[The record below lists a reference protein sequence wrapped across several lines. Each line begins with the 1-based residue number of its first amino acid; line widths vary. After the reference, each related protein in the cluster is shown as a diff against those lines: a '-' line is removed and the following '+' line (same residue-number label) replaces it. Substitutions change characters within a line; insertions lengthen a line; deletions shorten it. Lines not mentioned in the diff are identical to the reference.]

1 MKTVIK
7 NIGTIV
13 SGELE
18 RPLLEGDTIVVEGT
32 TIAQV
37 GSSAACNVRDADR
50 VIDVKGTT
58 VMPGLIDSH
67 SHPVIGD
74 YTPRQRMVDFIDSCL
89 HGGVTTMMSAGE
101 VHFPGRPK
109 DVIGVKAT
117 AIAVHR
123 SFENFRPGGVKVRAG
138 APILELGLT
147 ERDFAE
153 MAQAGVRLI
162 GEIGLGTARD
172 PEMAAE
178 MARWG
183 RKHQMRST
191 THTGGPSS
199 PGSNYMPASAVL
211 VIQPDIAG
219 HINGGTTSI
228 APREI
233 ETIVAESA
241 MALEVVHCGNPKTA
255 LHTLA
260 VARARN
266 QLHRVLIGT
275 DMPTG
280 SGVMPLAMLRMLALF
295 ASLGDLP
302 PEQAVAMATGNIAR
316 VHGLNTG
323 RILVGADADLVV
335 LDAPLNSISPEAMGS
350 LKAGDIPGVSV
361 VLIDGEVRVNK
372 SRNTP
377 AAARMAEIEGLP
389 VPVSPR

>member
-13 SGELE
+13 SGDLE
-18 RPLLEGDTIVVEGT
+18 RPLIEGDTIVIEGT

-37 GSSAACNVRDADR
+37 GSLAACNTGGAER
-50 VIDVKGTT
+50 VIDAKGTT

-67 SHPVIGD
+67 VHPVIGD
-74 YTPRQRMVDFIDSCL
+74 YTPRQRTVDFIDSCL

-117 AIAVHR
+117 AIAVNR
-123 SFENFRPGGVKVRAG
+123 SFENFRPGGMKVRAG

-147 ERDFAE
+147 EHDFSE
-153 MAQAGVRLI
+153 MAEAGVRLI
-162 GEIGLGTARD
+162 GEIGLGTVRD

-199 PGSNYMPASAVL
+199 PGSSHMSAATVL
-211 VIQPDIAG
+211 AIQPDIAG

-228 APREI
+228 STREI
-233 ETIVAESA
+233 ETLVAESG
-241 MALEVVHCGNPKTA
+241 MAIEIVHCGNPKTA

-260 VARARN
+260 IARAKKE
-266 QLHRVLIGT
+266 LHRVIVGT

-280 SGVMPLAMLRMLALF
+280 SGVVPLGMLRMLAFF
-295 ASLGDLP
+295 ASLGDVP
-302 PEQAVAMATGNIAR
+302 PEQAVAMATGNTAR

-323 RILVGADADLVV
+323 RIQMGADADLVV
-335 LDAPLNSISPEAMGS
+335 LDAPIGSISDTALGA

-361 VLIDGEVRVNK
+361 ILIDGEVRVNR

-377 AAARMAEIEGLP
+377 AAARMAEIEGIP
-389 VPVSPR
+389 VPVSSR